1 MIAYLDRDYSPEGT
15 AGTLSYNGLKFYTV
29 ERPWIDNTPY
39 TSCIPEGI
47 YAVRKYNSE
56 RFPDAWEVTDVGGGR
71 THILFHAG
79 NRPIDVQGCIAV
91 GLTRGN
97 RNPLWVERSKN
108 ALDQMREVFPD
119 EFVLVIRPFST
130 ENHAEA

>member
-47 YAVRKYNSE
+47 YVVRKYSSE
-56 RFPDAWEVTDVGGGR
+56 NHPDVWEVQDVDGR
-71 THILFHAG
+71 TYILLHVG
-79 NRPIDVQGCIAV
+79 NKPGDVVGCIAV
-91 GLTRGN
+91 GLKRGN
-97 RNPLWVERSKN
+97 RSPLWVERSRN

-130 ENHAEA
+130 QNHMEA